1 MNDEPESTRTLKQ
14 RWDEEDAAR
23 DKQEE
28 RAQQAFL
35 EAEANHTFAPI
46 EDFLIRLS
54 KVLSAAGPLMEI
66 DTTWEHLGERRL
78 RRVAKVI
85 SFDSLHRLPLDF
97 TISAASIF
105 YCDKIYRLA
114 TGIEAL
120 RADWRGRSGQQSE
133 LGIHL
138 RCYEA
143 QATPVVDRQS
153 YLSPMRERMSGAAQN
168 PANASGPRRPRAHG
182 ESHRSSHCT
191 RAKSPMPIAPSHI
204 RHTNRSVV
212 RSSAL
217 ASSIR

>member
-1 MNDEPESTRTLKQ
+1 MNDEPASTQTLKQ
-14 RWDEEDAAR
+14 RWDENDAAR

-54 KVLSAAGPLMEI
+54 KVLNAAGASVEI

-85 SFDSLHRLPLDF
+85 APDSLHRLPLDF

-105 YCDKIYRLA
+105 YRGKVYRLA

-120 RADWRGRSGQQSE
+120 IMAITADIERF
-133 LGIHL
+133 L
-138 RCYEA
+138 
-143 QATPVVDRQS
+143 TPYRK
-153 YLSPMRERMSGAAQN
+153 AAD
-168 PANASGPRRPRAHG
+168 S
-182 ESHRSSHCT
+182 
-191 RAKSPMPIAPSHI
+191 
-204 RHTNRSVV
+204 
-212 RSSAL
+212 
-217 ASSIR
+217 